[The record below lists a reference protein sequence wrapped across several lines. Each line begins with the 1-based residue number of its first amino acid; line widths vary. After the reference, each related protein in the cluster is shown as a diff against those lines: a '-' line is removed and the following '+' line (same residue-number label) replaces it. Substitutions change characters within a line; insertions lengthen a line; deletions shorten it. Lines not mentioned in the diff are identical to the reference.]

1 MLVEATMFG
10 GYCYVALLW
19 QWVTV
24 TPVHGDVVS
33 RGGSTWCLGN
43 SSHFHNGSGA
53 GWKGNLLSPEAEHKS
68 TPIQPGSIWAL
79 MGLQDGLSE
88 RLLDRGAR
96 NLEVPVSVSCLLED
110 LGSWRREK
118 LRREEADNFL
128 FPVDKHLFK
137 VAPSSSVNSQ

>member
-1 MLVEATMFG
+1 MERQSSFPRSRAQVYPHPAWI
-10 GYCYVALLW
+10 LLL
-19 QWVTV
+19 
-24 TPVHGDVVS
+24 DY
-33 RGGSTWCLGN
+33 
-43 SSHFHNGSGA
+43 NGQYP
-53 GWKGNLLSPEAEHKS
+53 K
-68 TPIQPGSIWAL
+68 IWAL